1 LIDFGGIS
9 AKSILDFRI
18 FPKTGEA
25 NGHPLVRF
33 PSFWDIQRNMKRNRL
48 FICIA
53 LVIFLLAAS
62 IYIACSQDFY
72 RADGS
77 DFFSLWLAPHLL
89 LQGQDPY
96 RSDVWV
102 PAHDTFGA
110 RWISDPTFLYP
121 LPLAVLL
128 LPFGIFPLDVAAV
141 LWVFLSLAAI
151 MLVARKLIASWLPG
165 KLLPYLLPALAGIL
179 LFRPTFLTLLVGQ
192 MEILLLLCLAG
203 AAWLWEGG
211 EWLKGGLLVSVVVLK
226 PQIGLPL
233 LALAGLWL
241 LVHRRWTGLAG
252 MGLAALGLFA
262 LGAVFDIGWVG
273 RWLSI
278 GQGKVSGVFG
288 YSPTVWGVAATVC
301 RHQYPCTSLLGG
313 VLSIVVVA
321 GGLWILLPRKELH
334 PMNAIGVIIP
344 VALLTTP
351 YLWAYTQVLLII
363 PILLVMGRMYH
374 RKLPYLLV
382 ATFPLTM
389 AVLAFILLFVA
400 VGLGTDVWS
409 AAVPLASL
417 ILLGFLT

>member
-1 LIDFGGIS
+1 M
-9 AKSILDFRI
+9 KSRHVYIFILL
-18 FPKTGEA
+18 TV
-25 NGHPLVRF
+25 L
-33 PSFWDIQRNMKRNRL
+33 
-48 FICIA
+48 
-53 LVIFLLAAS
+53 LLAGSFYVAR
-62 IYIACSQDFY
+62 SQDFY
-72 RADGS
+72 RAEGS

-96 RSDVWV
+96 QPDVWV

-128 LPFGIFPLDVAAV
+128 LPFGIIPLDVAAV

-151 MLVARKLIASWLPG
+151 LLVAWKLIASWLPG
-165 KLLPYLLPALAGIL
+165 QFLPYLLPTLAGIL
-179 LFRPTFLTLLVGQ
+179 MFRPTFLTLLVGQ

-203 AAWLWEGG
+203 AAFLWEGG
-211 EWLKGGLLVSVVVLK
+211 EWLKGGLLISLVVLK

-233 LALAGLWL
+233 LGLAGLWL
-241 LVHRRWTGLAG
+241 VVHRRWTGLAG
-252 MGLAALGLFA
+252 IGLAVLGLLA

-288 YSPTVWGVAATVC
+288 YSPTVWGVSATVC
-301 RHQYPCTSLLGG
+301 SHQYPCTSLLGG

-321 GGLWILLPRKELH
+321 GGLWILWLRKELH
-334 PMNAIGVIIP
+334 PMKAIGVIIP

-363 PILLVMGRMYH
+363 PILLVMGRMYQ

-382 ATFPLTM
+382 ATFPLMM
-389 AVLAFILLFVA
+389 AVLAFVLLFVA

>member
-1 LIDFGGIS
+1 VKKYYIIIY
-9 AKSILDFRI
+9 ILF
-18 FPKTGEA
+18 TV
-25 NGHPLVRF
+25 L
-33 PSFWDIQRNMKRNRL
+33 
-48 FICIA
+48 
-53 LVIFLLAAS
+53 LLAAS
-62 IYIACSQDFY
+62 FYIVRSQDYY
-72 RADGS
+72 RAEGG

-96 RSDVWV
+96 RADIWV

-151 MLVARKLIASWLPG
+151 LLVARMLISSWLPG
-165 KLLPYLLPALAGIL
+165 QLMPYLLPALAGII

-203 AAWLWEGG
+203 TAWLWEGG
-211 EWLKGGLLVSVVVLK
+211 EWLKGGLLASVVVLK

-233 LALAGLWL
+233 LALTSLWL
-241 LVHRRWTGLAG
+241 LFHRRWAGLAG
-252 MGLAALGLFA
+252 MGLAALALFA

-321 GGLWILLPRKELH
+321 GGLWILLPRKVLR

-351 YLWAYTQVLLII
+351 YLWAYTQVMLMI
-363 PILLVMGRMYH
+363 PILLVMGRMYQ

-389 AVLAFILLFVA
+389 AVLAFALLFVA
-400 VGLGTDVWS
+400 VGLGSDVWS